1 MIDLFEFLTIGR
13 LSVEDDHEIL
23 DLILNSRLGPD
34 PFGIDTLIGW
44 RPDDSGFDLI
54 GIDSSTVSRI
64 P

>member
-34 PFGIDTLIGW
+34 PFGIDTLIG
-44 RPDDSGFDLI
+44 
-54 GIDSSTVSRI
+54 
-64 P
+64 